1 MRKAAE
7 ELVLPDVPRVDAVL
21 QGGVRRGPET
31 IVFVF
36 RVCGV

>member
-7 ELVLPDVPRVDAVL
+7 ELALPDEPRVDAVL
-21 QGGVRRGPET
+21 QGGVWRGLET